1 MTAPTAAAAIFVLFD
16 SAVFSANVIAFALEI
31 TLMTAG
37 AERCVSGRGIDKRA
51 VHAATV
57 AAAAPRVVPV
67 VARIVPL
74 GVMAE
79 AGRRPARGEM
89 TRVALDGGG

>member
-1 MTAPTAAAAIFVLFD
+1 MTAAAAAILVLFD
-16 SAVFSANVIAFALEI
+16 SAVFSPNVLAFALEI
-31 TLMTAG
+31 ALMTAG
-37 AERCVSGRGIDKRA
+37 AEGRVLGGGIDKRS
-51 VHAATV
+51 VHAGAV
-57 AAAAPRVVPV
+57 AAAAAWVVPV

-79 AGRRPARGEM
+79 AGRRPARGDM

>member
-1 MTAPTAAAAIFVLFD
+1 MTSTSAAIFVLLDGTVFP
-16 SAVFSANVIAFALEI
+16 AVMIPLPFEV
-31 TLMTAG
+31 TLMTG
-37 AERCVSGRGIDKRA
+37 RAERCVSGRGIDKRA

-79 AGRRPARGEM
+79 AGRRPARGDM